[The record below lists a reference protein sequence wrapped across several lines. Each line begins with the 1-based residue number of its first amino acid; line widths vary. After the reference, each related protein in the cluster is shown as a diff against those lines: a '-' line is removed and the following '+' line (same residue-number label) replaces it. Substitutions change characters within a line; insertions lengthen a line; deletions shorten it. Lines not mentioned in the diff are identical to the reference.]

1 MTALRTSAARLA
13 GEASVRA
20 LRRLGRGGTAL
31 PGLILQTIDPGWIQ
45 EAAGRLTA
53 GSVIITGTNGKTTT
67 ARLVAAMAAKAGY
80 LVVHNAAGSNL
91 ERGIAASLLSVMGA
105 DPQFESPDG
114 RGTAPPVLGVF
125 EVDEASV
132 PALVQHLRPRVVAF
146 TNLFR
151 DQLDRYGEVDAVA
164 GRWRAAIRALD
175 SQALLVLSADDPSVA
190 GLGDG
195 REALTFGLEERN
207 LGHPGLEHAADAR
220 WCPRCGGELA
230 YDWSFYG
237 HLGHYRCPFCDFAR
251 PTPTVAAEHV
261 RLQGVSG
268 SELRLRAP
276 WGIWEGLV
284 PLPGLYNV
292 MNVLAA
298 VATAQALG
306 IPEGAVREAL
316 AGVTAAFGRG
326 EVLDVWS
333 RRVHLML
340 VKNPV
345 GLSEVVRTIALE
357 QGPLNVAMLLN
368 DGIADGRDVSWIWD
382 ADLEPL
388 AGRLHRLVVAG
399 HRAEDLALRL
409 RAAGALPDPEVGR
422 WWLEHG
428 AKAALRRAL
437 SVTPPGGRLFVLPTY
452 TALLQSRTLLA
463 SWGGAQPFWAEAA
476 AS

>member
-195 REALTFGLEERN
+195 REALTFGLEERS

-251 PTPTVAAEHV
+251 PTPTVAADHV

-284 PLPGLYNV
+284 PLPGLYHA

-306 IPEGAVREAL
+306 IPGEA
-316 AGVTAAFGRG
+316 GRG
-326 EVLDVWS
+326 A
-333 RRVHLML
+333 
-340 VKNPV
+340 P
-345 GLSEVVRTIALE
+345 
-357 QGPLNVAMLLN
+357 
-368 DGIADGRDVSWIWD
+368 
-382 ADLEPL
+382 
-388 AGRLHRLVVAG
+388 
-399 HRAEDLALRL
+399 
-409 RAAGALPDPEVGR
+409 
-422 WWLEHG
+422 
-428 AKAALRRAL
+428 
-437 SVTPPGGRLFVLPTY
+437 
-452 TALLQSRTLLA
+452 
-463 SWGGAQPFWAEAA
+463 
-476 AS
+476 